1 MIQAFLAQN
10 YLFIYFWLSAQNYCH
25 INLSDRNLGSA
36 LHLNLNLKFY
46 FIIYFLKKV
55 DLKKKKKK
63 RWHPPR
69 KIKKEEKTHPK
80 IPTERAIFGHS
91 LNPERNRFRAA
102 APKRFSRRFRPLL
115 GLLRT
120 ILGWVSSQIFGFFSF
135 SVLLGISLVLETNS
149 LVIVNQK
156 YNRTLY
162 LV

>member
-1 MIQAFLAQN
+1 MSYQSEWPQPWKCPSFKFKFKILFY
-10 YLFIYFWLSAQNYCH
+10 YLFSKKIL
-25 INLSDRNLGSA
+25 
-36 LHLNLNLKFY
+36 LK
-46 FIIYFLKKV
+46 
-55 DLKKKKKK
+55 KKKKKK